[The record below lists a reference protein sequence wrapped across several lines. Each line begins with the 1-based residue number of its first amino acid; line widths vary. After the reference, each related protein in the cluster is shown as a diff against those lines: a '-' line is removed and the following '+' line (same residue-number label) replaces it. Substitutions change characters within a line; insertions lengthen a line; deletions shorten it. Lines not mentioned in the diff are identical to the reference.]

1 MRTLL
6 ITAGIIVLGF
16 IYFGVLPEL
25 LSSSNSLIIAC
36 GMALIVA
43 PIVAACLYYYR
54 HFWKEEA
61 K

>member
-16 IYFGVLPEL
+16 IYFGVPPEL
-25 LSSSNSLIIAC
+25 LSSSNGLIIAC
-36 GMALIVA
+36 VLALIIA
-43 PIVAACLYYYR
+43 PIVAAGLYYYR
-54 HFWKEEA
+54 HFCKDDT